1 MKKIILIIAS
11 AAALIVSGCQK
22 TELSGENGYSIISA
36 AAPQDA
42 TPDVKTALGEKTDN
56 TYPIIWAAGD
66 CISVNG
72 SKSDPLSDDDIK
84 AHGKSA
90 DFKINGVIDAPFK
103 AVYPLS
109 AVSSYSS
116 GRYKVKFPATQQYVA
131 GSFDPAAAIMLG
143 YSESVGSISFVNAL
157 AYLKVTVKGTDE
169 SIKSIRLQG
178 NDGEAVSGEF
188 TTTIGGDG
196 CSINS
201 EKTGAGVTIDCGEAG
216 VDLGTGIIIAIPAKT
231 YAEGLNILVKTVSGK
246 YQKVTSTKS
255 FTALSG
261 KIYTTSFDFSENP
274 DYEVGI
280 YTEDDLIA
288 FLTAADGDVVC
299 ENSTGP
305 VAKKDAQFGDY
316 SQWVASDGAVHIK
329 ADITLTKRVDWSA
342 TIDARSNV
350 ISNFDGIIDGENHTI
365 TITGEYR
372 TPLIT
377 NLYGTVKNLT
387 LAGEMHADHAPKLIA
402 ALANCVQ
409 AEGVVEN
416 VTNRVNITYD
426 TVIDDSKKGWAQI
439 RAGGLVNLVWGTVK
453 NSVNEG
459 TLAFGGNLYT
469 EIVDAGIGGICGVIY
484 GGGSVSLCENK
495 GQIVTTIVS
504 SLDEKTYIAGV
515 GGVCYYVSPDGE
527 ITNCTNSANLNV
539 GTAKEFG
546 GVISSARSS
555 GISNCHNTGNI
566 TCDDDNKTTTIG
578 GVINFVGA
586 GYKMTG
592 CTNSGTITCG
602 GSPEVGGI
610 IKYAYSTVKNC
621 TNSGNIV
628 TNGNTGTKVG
638 GIART
643 VQSAGVL
650 DGCKNTADIAFNA
663 TYAAGIAVTNAG
675 TIKNCINEGN
685 LSLTGSK
692 QRLGGI
698 VYDNQNT
705 MTDCKNAGAIST
717 ASKYNNIAGITV
729 LNSKT
734 TSSMT
739 NCDNSGKIDVT
750 GLYSRCGGVCFNMTG
765 GTIDGCD
772 NSANVDINV
781 TPDADGI
788 VEFLGGIV
796 AITSQH
802 NLAISGVDNIFGKSD
817 YNIPTTSYDDNT
829 YASKLTIKDCKNT
842 GLVTLTVTTS
852 ASGNTVRNVAIGGIV
867 GWNWAKST
875 ADNYLE
881 INNCECG
888 IPGTS
893 EYYVQY
899 NHTGS
904 VYPTYCCP
912 ALGGILGQSGPYNYY
927 SPNSIA
933 PFTAGFANQSARAGE
948 YIVIDGCKAYG
959 NIAALLPCGTSAT
972 TPSIRAIRSLGG
984 IAGLIYGNNT
994 DDALH
999 AKIRNCS
1006 SEAYIL
1012 AGHTS
1017 DDNKRY
1023 SSQNAIGGIAGAAAY
1038 VDVEGC
1044 TVSGKVGSLSRYAMA
1059 LGGVLGSATEKYS
1072 VTGCTI
1078 HAIHLG
1084 YRTTQTNPYWGLV
1097 AGGTNYQSRTQ
1108 GYNSISGS
1116 IISNNKIKIT
1126 TVKIKDNPVAVDGT
1140 NFENYIISAT
1150 DAANNASNKW
1160 LTISGNTW
1168 E

>member
-1 MKKIILIIAS
+1 MKKIILIIALTAS
-11 AAALIVSGCQK
+11 VIMSGCKK
-22 TELSGENGYSIISA
+22 TELSGGKLTSTISA
-36 AAPQDA
+36 IAPQDA
-42 TPDVKTALGEKTDN
+42 TPDVKTALGEKSDN
-56 TYPIIWAAGD
+56 TYPIIWTVGD

-72 SKSDPLSDDDIK
+72 SDSDPLSAADIK
-84 AHGKSA
+84 AEGKSA

-109 AVSSYSS
+109 AVSSYSA
-116 GRYKVKFPATQQYVA
+116 GTYKVKFPATQQYVA

-143 YSESVGSISFVNAL
+143 YSESLGSISFVNAL
-157 AYLKVTVKGTDE
+157 AYLKVTVTGTDE
-169 SIKSIRLQG
+169 LIKSIRLQG

-201 EKTGAGVTIDCGEAG
+201 EKTGAGVTIDCAAG
-216 VDLGTGIIIAIPAKT
+216 VNLGTGIIIAIPAKT

-246 YQKVTSTKS
+246 YQKVTSTKI
-255 FTALSG
+255 FEALSG
-261 KIYTTSFDFSENP
+261 KIYTTSFAFSENP

-299 ENSTGP
+299 ENSTGA
-305 VAKKDAQFGDY
+305 VAKTDAQFGDY

-342 TIDARSNV
+342 EVAKRSNA

-387 LAGEMHADHAPKLIA
+387 LAGGMHADHAPKLIA

-409 AEGVVEN
+409 AEGVVDN
-416 VTNRVNITYD
+416 VTNKVDITYD
-426 TVIDDSKKGWAQI
+426 SEIDDSKKGWTQI

-459 TLAFGGNLYT
+459 TLAFGGNLNT
-469 EIVDAGIGGICGVIY
+469 KGVDAGIGGICSVIY
-484 GGGSVSLCENK
+484 GGGSVSDCENK

-504 SLDEKTYIAGV
+504 SQDGKTYIAGV

-566 TCDDDNKTTTIG
+566 TCDDENKTTTIG

-586 GYKMTG
+586 GYEMTG

-628 TNGNTGTKVG
+628 TNGNTDTKVG

-650 DGCKNTADIAFNA
+650 DGCENTADIAFNA
-663 TYAAGIAVTNAG
+663 TYASGIAVTNYG
-675 TIKNCINEGN
+675 TIKNCTNSGN
-685 LSLTGSK
+685 LSLTGTK

-698 VYDNQNT
+698 VYDNQKT
-705 MTDCKNAGAIST
+705 MTDCVNTGTIST
-717 ASKYNNIAGITV
+717 ASTYNNIAGITV

-739 NCDNSGKIDVT
+739 NCDNSGKIEVT

-772 NSANVDINV
+772 NSANVDIKV
-781 TPDADGI
+781 TPNAAGI
-788 VEFLGGIV
+788 VEFMGGIV

-802 NLAISGVDNIFGKSD
+802 NLAEPGIANIFNATSI
-817 YNIPTTSYDDNT
+817 NIPTSTYTDNT
-829 YASKLTIKDCKNT
+829 YSSKLTIKNCKNT
-842 GLVTLTVTTS
+842 GLITLTVTTTS
-852 ASGNTVRNVAIGGIV
+852 AGNTVRNVAIGGIV
-867 GWNWAKST
+867 GWNWATST

-888 IPGTS
+888 ISGKS
-893 EYYVQY
+893 DYYVQY
-899 NHTGS
+899 KHAGTT
-904 VYPTYCCP
+904 YPTFCCP
-912 ALGGILGQSGPYNYY
+912 SLGGILGQSGPYNYVA
-927 SPNSIA
+927 PNSCA
-933 PFTAGFANQSARAGE
+933 PYTAGFAKDSARAGE

-959 NIAALLPCGTSAT
+959 NIAALEPCGTT
-972 TPSIRAIRSLGG
+972 TVSPSIRAIRSLGG

-994 DDALH
+994 NDALH

-1012 AGHTS
+1012 AGNTK
-1017 DDNKRY
+1017 DDSARY

-1044 TVSGKVGSLSRYAMA
+1044 TVTGSVGSLSRYGMA
-1059 LGGVLGSATEKYS
+1059 LGGVFGSATEKYS

-1078 HAIHLG
+1078 HINNLG
-1084 YRTTQTNPYWGLV
+1084 YLTKKGPYWGLV

-1108 GYNSISGS
+1108 GYTSINGS
-1116 IISNNKIKIT
+1116 TISNNKIKINQ
-1126 TVKIKDNPVAVDGT
+1126 VKINNAVVAVDET
-1140 NFENYIISAT
+1140 NFENYIISALDAT
-1150 DAANNASNKW
+1150 DNATNEW